1 MKASYIT
8 LVGTTQR
15 IMMPDT
21 NIALF
26 ALSIR
31 APAGVTVQIA
41 LEDPGDVTPSNSYS
55 PVVTVFPYVW
65 LAAPTAVNGLIS
77 INFPISAVLL
87 TPTAGGQV
95 TMLQQGVV

>member
-8 LVGTTQR
+8 LVGTTPK
-15 IMMPDT
+15 IVTPDT
-21 NIALF
+21 NIGLF

-31 APAGVTVQIA
+31 APAGVTVQVA
-41 LEDPGDVTPSNSYS
+41 LEDPGDLTPSNSYF
-55 PVVTVFPYVW
+55 PVVTSFPYVW
-65 LAAPTAVNGLIS
+65 LAAPTAVNGLIN

-95 TMLQQGVV
+95 TMLQQGID

>member
-8 LVGTTQR
+8 LVGTTPR
-15 IMMPDT
+15 IVMPDT
-21 NIALF
+21 NVALF

-31 APAGVTVQIA
+31 APAGVTVQVA
-41 LEDPGDVTPSNSYS
+41 LEDPGDLTPANTYF

-65 LAAPTAVNGLIS
+65 LAAPAAVNGLIN
-77 INFPISAVLL
+77 INFPISAILL

-95 TMLQQGVV
+95 TILQQSIM